1 VAQFQCSGDDEKRGQ
16 RKAGNEGYDMSTRA
30 ERRRKTRQGQ
40 DPSGPSTGRIAG
52 IVVALVAVIGIA
64 IYAYFSYGHVSSP
77 AASNPNA
84 LPSIP
89 PPAAVGAKAIPFEVD
104 TPLGPFTS
112 ASLEGKPYLLEI
124 FATWCPHCQRET
136 KVLRAVRARYP
147 ESKLFLLSVSGSPF
161 GQNSTVGTN
170 VPESQ
175 ADVDAFDKQY
185 KVTWPAFY
193 DANLTVARLWGMVG
207 FPMIYIVDKHGII
220 RYAGSGDEDLATLLK
235 GLKKA
240 GVS

>member
-1 VAQFQCSGDDEKRGQ
+1 
-16 RKAGNEGYDMSTRA
+16 MSTRA
-30 ERRRKTRQGQ
+30 ERRRKTRHGE

-52 IVVALVAVIGIA
+52 IVIAAIAVIGIA
-64 IYAYFSYGHVSSP
+64 IYAYMTYGHVSSP
-77 AASNPNA
+77 AASNPSA

-89 PPAAVGAKAIPFEVD
+89 PPVAVGAKAIPFEVD

-112 ASLEGKPYLLEI
+112 ASLAGKPYLLEI

-136 KVLRAVRARYP
+136 KVLRAVRAKFP
-147 ESKLFLLSVSGSPF
+147 QSKLSIISVSGSPF
-161 GQNSTVGTN
+161 GQGSTIGAN
-170 VPESQ
+170 VQESQ

-185 KVTWPAFY
+185 SVTWPALY

-207 FPMIYIVDKHGII
+207 FPMIYIVDKHGIV
-220 RYAGSGDEDLATLLK
+220 RYAGSGDEDLATLMK

-240 GVS
+240 GV

>member
-1 VAQFQCSGDDEKRGQ
+1 VAQFQGAGDDEKRGQ
-16 RKAGNEGYDMSTRA
+16 REAGNERYDMSTRA
-30 ERRRKTRQGQ
+30 ERRRNTRQGQ

-52 IVVALVAVIGIA
+52 IVIAAVAVIGIA
-64 IYAYFSYGHVSSP
+64 IYAYFSHFNVSSS
-77 AASNPNA
+77 AAQSPSA

-89 PPAAVGAKAIPFEVD
+89 PPTAVGSKAIPFEVD

-112 ASLEGKPYLLEI
+112 ASLAGKPYLLEI

-136 KVLRAVRARYP
+136 KVLRAVRAKIP
-147 ESKLFLLSVSGSPF
+147 ETKLFMISVSGSPF
-161 GQNSTVGTN
+161 GQNSTIGTN
-170 VPESQ
+170 VQESQ

-185 KVTWPAFY
+185 KVTWPAYY

-207 FPMIYIVDKHGII
+207 FPMIYIVDKQGII
-220 RYAGSGDEDLATLLK
+220 RYAGSGDEDLPTLMK
-235 GLKKA
+235 GIKKA